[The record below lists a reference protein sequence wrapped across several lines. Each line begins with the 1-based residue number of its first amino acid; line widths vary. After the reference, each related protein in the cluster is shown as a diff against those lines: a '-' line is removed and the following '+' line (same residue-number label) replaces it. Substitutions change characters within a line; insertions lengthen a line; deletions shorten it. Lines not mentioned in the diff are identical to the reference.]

1 MQIVL
6 NGEKH
11 ETEAVTVAAL
21 LSELGLEGQPAA
33 VERNAEVVKRKEHE
47 ATRLT
52 DGDQIEV
59 VTLVGGG

>member
-6 NGEKH
+6 NGEKR

-21 LSELGLEGQPAA
+21 LKELGLEGQPAA

-52 DGDQIEV
+52 DGDAIEV

>member
-1 MQIVL
+1 ML